1 MNDDK
6 LSALKQ
12 VNLLIV
18 QLHDAL
24 NDPELTLPERKLI
37 EEAINDQSDV
47 RDTLIENTLQA
58 MVEKIN
64 SANPAMVDL
73 TNRMEKTS
81 EKLAKLAASIKK
93 VADVLGMLAA
103 ATTKVLS
110 SGALGGA

>member
-6 LSALKQ
+6 LAALKQ

-24 NDPELTLPERKLI
+24 NDPALSPTERKLI

-47 RDTLIENTLQA
+47 RDVLIENTLQA
-58 MVEKIN
+58 MVDKIN
-64 SANPAMVDL
+64 SANKDLQDL
-73 TNRMEKTS
+73 TARMEKTS

-93 VADVLGMLAA
+93 VADILGTLAQ

-110 SGALGGA
+110 SGLIK

>member
-24 NDPELTLPERKLI
+24 NDPALTLAEKKLI

-58 MVEKIN
+58 MVDKIN
-64 SANPAMVDL
+64 SANKGLQDL
-73 TNRMEKTS
+73 TDRMEKTS

-93 VADVLGMLAA
+93 VADVLGALAE

-110 SGALGGA
+110 SGILGGA